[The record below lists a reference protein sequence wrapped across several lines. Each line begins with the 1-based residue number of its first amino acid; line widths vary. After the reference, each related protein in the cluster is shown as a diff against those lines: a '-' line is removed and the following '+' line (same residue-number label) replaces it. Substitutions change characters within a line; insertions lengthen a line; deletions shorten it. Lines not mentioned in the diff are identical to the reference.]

1 MRLQA
6 QSERR
11 LSVKC
16 INIFNYVVCATVPF
30 LFIILR
36 ERAGNKCFFAT
47 IHFFEIDRME
57 LSAWLAKRREIRY
70 NDDSFKKEKTGGY
83 MEKNE
88 ILMIY
93 GKDFKGITRKVL
105 EEADLKSRIP
115 SRKSRIGI
123 KPNLVSPS
131 EASWGATTHPEVVAG
146 IIEYLQ
152 ESGFENLVMLEGS
165 WVGDRT
171 GEAVEVCGYDRLSKT
186 YGVPFL
192 DMQKDTSSLKM
203 CGGMELKICDQVEAL
218 DFLINVPVMKGHCQ
232 TKITCALKNMKG
244 LIPNSEKRHFHA
256 MGMHAP
262 IAHLALGIH
271 QDFVV
276 VDNICGDWDFEDG
289 GNPVVMNRVMA
300 AVDPVLTD
308 AWVCHLMGYAVEEVP
323 YITMA
328 QELGAGCADWKK
340 AKVRELNRPEEEAVV
355 PKNRKIVELQ
365 DAVEEVESCSA
376 CYGYLIPAL
385 DRLKEEGLFS
395 KLQEKICIG
404 QGYRGKEG
412 HLGVGSCTRRF
423 CHSLEGCPPTEEQI
437 YEFLKK
443 YLEEKDA
450 LREIE

>member
-1 MRLQA
+1 MM
-6 QSERR
+6 
-11 LSVKC
+11 
-16 INIFNYVVCATVPF
+16 TV
-30 LFIILR
+30 LR
-36 ERAGNKCFFAT
+36 
-47 IHFFEIDRME
+47 
-57 LSAWLAKRREIRY
+57 
-70 NDDSFKKEKTGGY
+70 KKKQVDIW
-83 MEKNE
+83 KNV
-88 ILMIY
+88 LMIY

-256 MGMHAP
+256 MGLHAP

-308 AWVCHLMGYAVEEVP
+308 AWWSSDGICGRRGSLYYH
-323 YITMA
+323 
-328 QELGAGCADWKK
+328 GAGTWRRMC
-340 AKVRELNRPEEEAVV
+340 
-355 PKNRKIVELQ
+355 
-365 DAVEEVESCSA
+365 
-376 CYGYLIPAL
+376 
-385 DRLKEEGLFS
+385 RLEEG
-395 KLQEKICIG
+395 KGTGAEP
-404 QGYRGKEG
+404 
-412 HLGVGSCTRRF
+412 TRRRG
-423 CHSLEGCPPTEEQI
+423 GCS
-437 YEFLKK
+437 
-443 YLEEKDA
+443 EKQKNCGTSGCSGRSGVLQRLLWILDPGA
-450 LREIE
+450 GSSERGRVIF